1 MDEFFNVRHLEC
13 LVREGNLD
21 QAYCY
26 LYRFL
31 PYQPQSMSIQAVT
44 LLCFVHTHRF
54 FAKIVA
60 GKHHQIMPD
69 KYKQYQRQSSGYTHA
84 DLRIRAITLSVL
96 CDTIRASL
104 DWKKLPSCEETRETA
119 KPSSQAMLKTGGSE
133 EVGKPC
139 PNKHQ
144 MEESTSIEKGPD
156 PKRQIKT
163 GAFDEGNQLN

>member
-104 DWKKLPSCEETRETA
+104 DWKKKRGRRPS
-119 KPSSQAMLKTGGSE
+119 
-133 EVGKPC
+133 